1 MKTFKVI
8 KKSKRTQARIG
19 RLQTEHGLVETPFFM
34 SPATKGYLKSLD
46 SLDMKTIGTKVALV
60 NTYHLFLNPGDK
72 FIKKFGGIHKFMNW
86 SGPILSDSGGFQV
99 WSLNERQGQLT
110 KIKND
115 GVEFKSPYDGS
126 KCFIDAKKSIEIQH
140 NLGVDIVMAF
150 DECSKDNGEKMD
162 IIKSMDLTHKWLV
175 KSLEYHKKLNKGK
188 KLFFGIVQGGSFIDL
203 RQESLKF
210 VIDQNP
216 DGIAFGGETIGYN
229 MKESNRLLDKLIP
242 NCPENKPRY
251 TMGLG
256 AKSQDIVEAMIHGV
270 DMFDCVSPARVARH
284 GELFVGNLNFTNFKI
299 KSNEKNNIIRIAN
312 SKYKNDKKPI
322 DKNCQ
327 CPVCQQY
334 SRAYLRYLF
343 LQKEPLFMRLA
354 SLHNIYFMNDIINQM
369 KKYIKYE

>member
-1 MKTFKVI
+1 
-8 KKSKRTQARIG
+8 
-19 RLQTEHGLVETPFFM
+19 
-34 SPATKGYLKSLD
+34 
-46 SLDMKTIGTKVALV
+46 
-60 NTYHLFLNPGDK
+60 
-72 FIKKFGGIHKFMNW
+72 
-86 SGPILSDSGGFQV
+86 
-99 WSLNERQGQLT
+99 
-110 KIKND
+110 
-115 GVEFKSPYDGS
+115 
-126 KCFIDAKKSIEIQH
+126 
-140 NLGVDIVMAF
+140 
-150 DECSKDNGEKMD
+150 
-162 IIKSMDLTHKWLV
+162 LV

-256 AKSQDIVEAMIHGV
+256 AKPQDIVEAMIHGV

>member
-1 MKTFKVI
+1 MFRVI
-8 KKSKRTQARIG
+8 KESKKTKARIG
-19 RLQTEHGLVETPFFM
+19 KLTTEHGVVETPFFM

-46 SLDMKTIGTKVALV
+46 SLDMKTVGAQVALV

-72 FIKKFGGIHKFMNW
+72 FIKKLGGIHSFMNW
-86 SGPILSDSGGFQV
+86 NGPILSDSGGFQV
-99 WSLNERQGQLT
+99 WSLNERQGQLA

-150 DECSKDNGEKMD
+150 DECSKDSGVKSAIE
-162 IIKSMDLTHKWLV
+162 KSMKITHQWLV
-175 KSLEYHKKLNKGK
+175 KSFAQHKKLNKGK
-188 KLFFGIVQGGSFIDL
+188 KLFFGIVQGGNFVDL
-203 RQESLKF
+203 RLESLKF
-210 VIDQNP
+210 VIDQNT

-229 MKESNRLLDKLIP
+229 MKESNKLLTKLIP
-242 NCPENKPRY
+242 HCPENKPRY

-256 AKSQDIVEAMIHGV
+256 AKPQDIVDAMIRGV

-284 GELFVGNLNFTNFKI
+284 GELFTGKLDFKTFKI
-299 KSNEKNNIIRIAN
+299 KSTENNNIIRIAN
-312 SKYKNDKKPI
+312 SQYKNDKKPI
-322 DKNCQ
+322 DKHCQ
-327 CPVCQQY
+327 CLTCQQY

-354 SLHNIYFMNDIINQM
+354 SIHNIYFMNEVVNKM
-369 KKYIKYE
+369 KKYIKDE